1 MSATTLASTKQE
13 WEIICD
19 ADAVNVLK
27 GIAEAKQILTSA
39 QANYEI
45 RLSSTPSV
53 WMSKASD
60 STLSKES
67 GISRAQVGIYRRLGR
82 VLSFKQTEG
91 IAPSAVATVIN
102 QAFNAPGSLKALD
115 EILNAY
121 TVETDAP
128 SWGGAIKA
136 IKASLKDKTVAKSD
150 AEKFDS
156 ALDKAEALVK
166 KAYAPTTEQ
175 KARLVALTK

>member
-1 MSATTLASTKQE
+1 MSAATLASTKQE
-13 WEIICD
+13 WEIVCD

-27 GIAEAKQILTSA
+27 GIAEAKQILSSA
-39 QANYEI
+39 QANYET
-45 RLSSTPSV
+45 RLSATPSV

-60 STLSKES
+60 TNLSKES
-67 GISRAQVGIYRRLGR
+67 GVSKAQVGIYRRLGR

-115 EILNAY
+115 EVVNAY
-121 TVETDAP
+121 CVETDAP

-150 AEKFDS
+150 AEKFDD
-156 ALDKAEALVK
+156 ALAKAEALTK
-166 KAYAPTTEQ
+166 KAYKPSAEQ
-175 KARLVALTK
+175 VTRLVALTK